1 MSKCSKELQE
11 IVDYELSTIR
21 DRAEFTICDI
31 RTFAKVDGFNLDD
44 YKGGTLRAAL
54 NKRAKLIGKDVTG
67 QGVWVKV

>member
-1 MSKCSKELQE
+1 MSKCTKELQE

-21 DRAEFTICDI
+21 DRVEFTICDI

>member
-1 MSKCSKELQE
+1 MSKCTKELQE

-21 DRAEFTICDI
+21 DKAEFSIFDI
-31 RTFAKVDGFNLDD
+31 RVFARIDGFNLDD
-44 YKGGTLRAAL
+44 YKGGTIRAAI